1 MISSVRNLCGES
13 PVWMPSRNS
22 LYWTDIDGKKLYKK
36 DFNNNKI
43 LSTKMLGRVS
53 CIAPL
58 ASGGFIAAMENQLIK
73 LNQFHKKPEVLTEVF
88 PTDSSTRL
96 NDGKTDRGGNFFW
109 VGSIFLPRDKKT
121 SGLWRYSSN
130 GEIKK
135 IVGNITTSNGLSW
148 SPCGKVMY
156 HSDSWSS
163 KIWKYDY
170 DTVKGEIKNKRIFY
184 ITNKKQG
191 RPDGACV
198 DINGYYW
205 TACFNGGRILR
216 ISPEGVLDKEI
227 IVPMLRPTMIAFG
240 GNNMNTLF
248 ITSYGKK
255 DLFEPN
261 NTEAGKLISIH
272 THIKGIA
279 ETLFKI

>member
-1 MISSVRNLCGES
+1 
-13 PVWMPSRNS
+13 MPSKNS
-22 LYWTDIDGKKLYKK
+22 LHWTDIDGKKLYIK
-36 DFNNNKI
+36 DFKNNKI

-58 ASGGFIAAMENQLIK
+58 ISGGFIAAMENQLIK
-73 LNQFHKKPEVLTEVF
+73 INQFHKKPRVLTEVF
-88 PTDSSTRL
+88 PIDPSTRL

-109 VGSIFLPRDKKT
+109 VGSIFLPRDKKA

-130 GEIKK
+130 GEIKR
-135 IVGNITTSNGLSW
+135 IVSNITTSNGLSW
-148 SPCGKVMY
+148 SPCGNIMY

-170 DTVKGEIKNKRIFY
+170 DTIKGEIKNKRIFY
-184 ITNKKQG
+184 ITSKKQG

-198 DINGYYW
+198 DISGYYW

-216 ISPEGVLDKEI
+216 ISPEGVLDREF

-248 ITSYGKK
+248 VTSYGKNNI
-255 DLFEPN
+255 FERN
-261 NTEAGKLISIH
+261 NKEAGKLISIQ
-272 THIKGIA
+272 TQIKGIA